1 MNHPSSLVHAHA
13 KIHPSASIGP
23 WCIVEEDVEIGE
35 NVVLE
40 CRVRVCSGTRIGSNT
55 IVYDGAVLGAPPQ
68 DLKYH
73 GERTFLEIGSS
84 CTIRE
89 YCTLNRGTVA
99 TGRTVIGDDSLIMA
113 YSHVGHDCIL
123 GTGAV
128 LANGVQLGGHVC
140 VGSFATIGGNTGVHQ
155 FCRVGDYSF
164 VGGTLKVDRDV
175 PPASRALGNPLKWA
189 SINLHALKRHA
200 EDFPEERIRSIEKAY
215 RELYRSSRPIQ
226 EVIEELKKSEEPL
239 FKTFFNDSWRGSI
252 IRP

>member
-1 MNHPSSLVHAHA
+1 MNHPSSLVHARA

-40 CRVRVCSGTRIGSNT
+40 CRVRVCRGTRIGSST
-55 IVYDGAVLGAPPQ
+55 IVYDGAVLGASPQ

-99 TGRTVIGDDSLIMA
+99 TGRTIIGDHSLIMA
-113 YSHVGHDCIL
+113 YSHVGHDCFV

-128 LANGVQLGGHVC
+128 LANGVQLGGHVY

-200 EDFPEERIRSIEKAY
+200 EDFPEKRIRFIEKSY
-215 RELYRSSRPIQ
+215 RELYRSSRPMQ

-239 FKTFFNDSWRGSI
+239 FSTFFELENRNI